1 MAENPQ
7 DRQKLRI
14 PGIEIRE
21 PEFATL
27 SWQNITLKEP
37 PRTFRLSTTR
47 EGATDAPVI
56 DTVDDDVIEIE
67 LENGARFWTSR
78 QRLTEELLPAVE
90 RRGVDG
96 VIDLPANLPIQGPS
110 RGPVGA
116 VVIKTLRLF
125 RINVPRLAAQTI
137 AARWENST
145 LYKDAPGPGLYR
157 CAASGPFALSPLT
170 DASGPFPTDRP
181 ALLLLHGTA
190 SSTRGSFSALWEQKW
205 KTSQGPIAA
214 HLFRH
219 YQGHVYAF
227 EHRTLTA
234 SPIQNAIA
242 LVKKL
247 PPAARL
253 HVISHS
259 RGGLVGELLCRTQMA
274 DNGAPFDKE
283 DLALFAARDPEGARG
298 DLKQL
303 NELLQAKQLR
313 VERFVRVACPARGTT
328 LASERFD
335 IYLSVIFNL
344 LQEIPGFSLSAGGV
358 AYDILTELIMA
369 IAKERAD
376 PGVLPGIEA
385 MIPTSP
391 LIALLN
397 LPGRAINSELRVIAG
412 DIEGGNLS
420 STLGALL
427 TDPLYQGDND
437 LVVDTNAMFG
447 GTERTGTAGFSFYR
461 GPEVSHFQYFRN
473 EDSAA
478 QLVKALTRQPEQDD
492 GFTPY
497 DIRETDSGVPVYR
510 GEIDR
515 PRPVVFLLPGIMGS
529 HLAQNN
535 ERIWIDLGKLARG
548 GLSRLAID
556 APNVTAE
563 DLVALAYGSLAKF
576 LSATHEVVPFPYD
589 WRLSLRTEAKRLANE
604 LEEKLTQA
612 ESNNQPVSLLAH
624 SMGGLLARV
633 MIADHPQVWQRLCK
647 HADARLIMLGTPNGG
662 SYVIPLVL
670 TGRETLIRQLS
681 LLDIK
686 HFEHELLDIIYEYPG
701 LLEMLPLADEQD
713 DPYTF
718 FSPDTWNAI
727 HARDKGYVWTAPTAA
742 RLTAARETRRLLNQS
757 PTDPERMCYV
767 AGCAPATPVG
777 FQFVANRQGREIL
790 QFQASP
796 QGDGRVLWA
805 TGRLAGVQTWYMQAV
820 HGDLANHEPAFP
832 ALLDLLQKGAT
843 TRLPTV
849 PPETRGAPERFLLP
863 EEKKPL
869 YPDFEDLTRAALG
882 SNRRVSK
889 RKPEHRVR
897 VVIAHGN
904 LAYASHPIM
913 VGHYRGDTIISAEA
927 YLDRVLGGRLRDRLR
942 LNLYP
947 GELETEAVILNLAE
961 KPPGAIIIG
970 LGTVGT
976 LSPGGLTRAIDHGV
990 RAYAITLAESAAAGT
1005 RSSLP
1010 YCPGKVSSVLIGTGA
1025 GGMPVNDAVLAIL
1038 RGLAHANQA
1047 LEESGYADRVRI
1059 EEIEFV
1065 ELYEDRA
1072 IQAAHALTRLKNSD
1086 VDIARQFDIESP
1098 LRVKTLR
1105 GGRRRAR
1112 FTEDD
1117 SWWHPLQI
1125 LEDERKGL
1133 TFNFLTDR
1141 ARTEEYLQPTQ
1152 RALVDQFLN
1161 KATQETSTNTDVA
1174 VTLFELLVP
1183 NPLKDYAPDQRNL
1196 LLVLNEAAAHY
1207 PWELMQERQPSTRS
1221 GASGRKKPLAIQAG
1235 LVRQLQSTEFREKIA
1250 PAQGYSALV
1259 VGDPPSRFAPLPGA
1273 VREARNVTQQL
1284 KEWNYAVTSIVRQ
1297 DEAEIADDI
1306 LNALYVRDYRIVH
1319 LAGHGVYRYVA
1330 AAPDKQDAHS
1340 PQPPEEPRTGMVIGD
1355 DKFLTPAEFE
1365 KMRAVPE
1372 LVFINCCHLGNIED
1386 SSKYPTTNPPRL
1398 AANVATEF
1406 IRMGVR
1412 AVVAAGW
1419 AVDDDAAQLF
1429 ARTFYQEMLAGASFG
1444 NAVKTA
1450 RQTTFDAY
1458 PSVNTWGAYQCYGD
1472 PAFTLSADTPA
1483 ETTDRRV
1490 PPFATPYEAIVEL
1503 DNIAED
1509 AATASDTE
1517 LVTLTKRVK
1526 DINTYMPAPWLN
1538 DGAVRAALGRAYGE
1552 LDLFAEAVE
1561 HYTAAL
1567 HAEKTQFPLRAIEQL
1582 CNLQA
1587 RNAVQR
1593 ATAPDA
1599 TAATRKT
1606 ALDSIETAKARL
1618 DNLIATVGKTA
1629 ERLSLKG
1636 SIAKRQAMVARTL
1649 NEKRRAL
1656 REMANCYEEAYTLCH
1671 TLQNQINP
1679 YPLLNWMTAEVLL
1692 WLLGP
1697 NMRKPANLQQ
1707 LLEQARTASAER
1719 DRSDPNFWDASAQVE
1734 AQLMEHVAAGDLLD
1748 HVDDIV
1754 SGYKD
1759 ARNRDASPREFRSV
1773 LEQLD
1778 FLATIVAAARNNREK
1793 TRLNEALKKIR
1804 QELAQ

>member
-1 MAENPQ
+1 MAEHPQ

-14 PGIEIRE
+14 PGTELRE
-21 PEFATL
+21 PQFATF

-37 PRTFRLSTTR
+37 PRTFRLSATR
-47 EGATDAPVI
+47 AGAADAPIV

-78 QRLTEELLPAVE
+78 QRLTEELLPFGE
-90 RRGVDG
+90 KRGVDG
-96 VIDLPANLPIQGPS
+96 VVELPANLPLLGPS
-110 RGPVGA
+110 RGPLGA
-116 VVIKTLRLF
+116 AVIKTLRLF

-137 AARWENST
+137 ATRWENST
-145 LYKDAPGPGLYR
+145 LQKDAPGPGLYR
-157 CAASGPFALSPLT
+157 CSSAGPFALTSLT
-170 DASGPFPTDRP
+170 GASGALPTDRP
-181 ALLLLHGTA
+181 ILLFLHGTA
-190 SSTRGSFSALWEQKW
+190 SSTRGSFGALWDQKRKTNQEQLGE
-205 KTSQGPIAA
+205 Q
-214 HLFRH
+214 LFRG
-219 YQGHVYAF
+219 YQGHVYAL
-227 EHRTLTA
+227 EHRTLTE
-234 SPIQNAIA
+234 SPIQNAIE
-242 LVKKL
+242 LVDKL
-247 PPAARL
+247 PTGVRL

-259 RGGLVGELLCRTQMA
+259 RGGLVGELLCRAQMA
-274 DNGAPFDKE
+274 DNGAPFDKD
-283 DLALFAARDPEGARG
+283 DLALFAARDPEGQRG
-298 DLKQL
+298 DLQQL
-303 NELLQAKQLR
+303 NEVLQAKQLR

-344 LQEIPGFSLSAGGV
+344 LQEIPGFSLSVGGV
-358 AYDILTELIMA
+358 AYDIFTELIMA

-412 DIEGGNLS
+412 DIEGGNLG

-427 TDPLYQGDND
+427 ADPLYQGDND

-447 GTERTGTAGFSFYR
+447 GTERTGAAGFSFYR
-461 GPEVSHFQYFRN
+461 GPEVSHFHYFRN

-478 QLVKALTRQPEQDD
+478 QFVKALTRPPGQDD
-492 GFTPY
+492 GFTAY
-497 DIRETDSGVPVYR
+497 DIRETDAGVLVYR
-510 GEIDR
+510 GDIDR

-529 HLAQNN
+529 HLAQQS
-535 ERIWIDLGKLARG
+535 ERIWIDLSKLAHG
-548 GLSRLAID
+548 ELTRLAID

-563 DLVALAYGSLAKF
+563 EIVSLAYGDLAKF
-576 LSATHEVVPFPYD
+576 LSATHEVAPFPYD
-589 WRLSLRTEAKRLANE
+589 WRLSLRAEAKRLADAINK
-604 LEEKLTQA
+604 KLTQA
-612 ESNNQPVSLLAH
+612 ESTNQPVSLLAH

-686 HFEHELLDIIYEYPG
+686 HLEHELLEIIYEYPG
-701 LLEMLPLADEQD
+701 LLEMLPLAEEQD
-713 DPYTF
+713 DPYMF

-727 HARDKGYVWTAPTAA
+727 HARDKGYVWSAPTAE
-742 RLTAARETRRLLNQS
+742 RLAAARETRLLLNKS
-757 PTDPERMCYV
+757 PTDPGRMCYV
-767 AGCAPATPVG
+767 AGCAPATPTG
-777 FQFVANRQGREIL
+777 FQFVANKQGREIL

-796 QGDGRVLWA
+796 EGDGRVLWA
-805 TGRLAGVQTWYMQAV
+805 TGRLPGVRTWYMQAV

-843 TRLPTV
+843 DRLPTV
-849 PPETRGAPERFLLP
+849 PPESRGAPERFLLP
-863 EEKKPL
+863 EEKTLL
-869 YPDFEDLTRAALG
+869 YPNFEDLTRAALG
-882 SNRRVSK
+882 SRRRVSK
-889 RKPEHRVR
+889 RKPEHRAR
-897 VVIAHGN
+897 VTIAHGN

-947 GELETEAVILNLAE
+947 GELNTEVVILNLGQ

-970 LGTVGT
+970 LGAVGT

-990 RAYAITLAESAAAGT
+990 RAYAITLAEAHASGD
-1005 RSSLP
+1005 RSPST

-1038 RGLAHANQA
+1038 RGVARANQS
-1047 LEESGYADRVRI
+1047 LEDSGYVERVRI
-1059 EEIEFV
+1059 EEVEFV

-1072 IQAAHALTRLKNSD
+1072 IQAAHALARLRNSD
-1086 VDIARQFDIESP
+1086 VDIARQFDFDAP
-1098 LRVKTLR
+1098 VRVKTLR

-1152 RALVDQFLN
+1152 RALVDQFIN
-1161 KATQETSTNTDVA
+1161 KATQATSTDTNIA

-1196 LLVLNEAAAHY
+1196 VLVLNEAAAHY
-1207 PWELMQERQPSTRS
+1207 PWELMQERQPSPRS

-1235 LVRQLQSTEFREKIA
+1235 LVRQLQSTEFREKIV
-1250 PAQGYSALV
+1250 PAQGSSVLV

-1297 DEAEIADDI
+1297 GDAEIADDI

-1330 AAPDKQDAHS
+1330 AAPDRQDSQH
-1340 PQPPEEPRTGMVIGD
+1340 PHPPEEPRTGMVIGD

-1372 LVFINCCHLGNIED
+1372 LVFINCCHLGKIED

-1398 AANVATEF
+1398 AANIATEF

-1429 ARTFYQEMLAGASFG
+1429 ARTFYQEMLSGASFG

-1483 ETTDRRV
+1483 ETTDRRAL
-1490 PPFATPYEAIVEL
+1490 PFATPYEAIVEL

-1509 AATASDTE
+1509 AATASAAE
-1517 LVTLTKRVK
+1517 LVALSKRVK
-1526 DINTYMPAPWLN
+1526 EINTSMPAPWLN

-1567 HAEKTQFPLRAIEQL
+1567 RGEKAQVPVKAIEQL

-1587 RNAVQR
+1587 RDAVQR

-1599 TAATRKT
+1599 TAAMRKE
-1606 ALDSIETAKARL
+1606 ALASIETARARL

-1636 SIAKRQAMVARTL
+1636 SIVKRQAMIARTL
-1649 NEKRRAL
+1649 HEKRRAL
-1656 REMANCYEEAYTLCH
+1656 REMGSCYE
-1671 TLQNQINP
+1671 
-1679 YPLLNWMTAEVLL
+1679 
-1692 WLLGP
+1692 
-1697 NMRKPANLQQ
+1697 
-1707 LLEQARTASAER
+1707 
-1719 DRSDPNFWDASAQVE
+1719 
-1734 AQLMEHVAAGDLLD
+1734 
-1748 HVDDIV
+1748 
-1754 SGYKD
+1754 
-1759 ARNRDASPREFRSV
+1759 
-1773 LEQLD
+1773 
-1778 FLATIVAAARNNREK
+1778 
-1793 TRLNEALKKIR
+1793 
-1804 QELAQ
+1804 